1 MSAVLSFRLLGS
13 IQERTILY
21 VISFLQ
27 IPMRL
32 VLDTDVVV
40 AAMRSDGGASR
51 QLLLAALDRRIAVLA
66 SVPLM
71 LEYEAVLTRPEHL
84 KESGLRAEEMNEV
97 LDALA
102 AVIEPVA
109 LRFLWR
115 PRLKDPA
122 DEMVLE
128 TAVTGDAD
136 RLTTFNVRHL
146 AEAARVFGI
155 RTSRPGAVLREMQGA
170 GHEKK

>member
-1 MSAVLSFRLLGS
+1 
-13 IQERTILY
+13 
-21 VISFLQ
+21 LQ
-27 IPMRL
+27 ISMRL

-40 AAMRSDGGASR
+40 AAMRSDRGASR

-128 TAVTGDAD
+128 TAVNGGAD
-136 RLTTFNVRHL
+136 RLTTFNLRHL
-146 AEAARVFGI
+146 AEAAMVFGI
-155 RTSRPGAVLREMQGA
+155 RASPPGVVWREIQGA
-170 GHEKK
+170 SHEKK

>member
-1 MSAVLSFRLLGS
+1 
-13 IQERTILY
+13 
-21 VISFLQ
+21 
-27 IPMRL
+27 MRL

-40 AAMRSDGGASR
+40 AAMRSDRGASR
-51 QLLLAALDRRIAVLA
+51 QLLLAALERRITLLV

-71 LEYEAVLTRPEHL
+71 LEYEAALTRPEHL
-84 KESGLRAEEMNEV
+84 KAIGLRAEEVNEV
-97 LDALA
+97 LAALA
-102 AVIEPVA
+102 AVMEPVA

-128 TAVTGDAD
+128 TAVNGGAD

-155 RTSRPGAVLREMQGA
+155 RTSPPGALWREIQGA
-170 GHEKK
+170 SHEKK